1 MTDAAKQAWQTV
13 YGELTAAKYGLL
25 DAVTARAEAQTARI
39 AMVYALL
46 DGCPQTDVRHLK
58 VTGANGLSKTEAHTL
73 LGRNKSA
80 ECIVVALDYL
90 VSRGFARRS
99 VRTSGRKPAEVW
111 VAIYERT
118 TMITYPG
125 L

>member
-1 MTDAAKQAWQTV
+1 MSDAAKQEWQTV

-25 DAVTARAEAQTARI
+25 GAVTARAEAQTARI

-46 DGCPQTDVRHLK
+46 DGCPQIDVRHLNAGLAVWEYCEASAAHIFGKVIGDPVADELLGALK

-80 ECIVVALDYL
+80 ECIVV
-90 VSRGFARRS
+90 
-99 VRTSGRKPAEVW
+99 TS
-111 VAIYERT
+111 T
-118 TMITYPG
+118 TW
-125 L
+125 